1 MLIFFLPLADSL
13 SLHALRAGRCKHG
26 AANARSD
33 IVLSEDSFYFDVLS
47 RRVAA
52 MQANEADAQCIV
64 LDAMVP
70 RQRLELR
77 IGPPFIEPLQ
87 KIKQVGGH
95 LCMLGVDP
103 RTQSV
108 LRTGVEARIESLTSV
123 TTLSGFY
130 EMVLIGGRRFSV
142 LNTTSSSWPPSER
155 LFDARVGWL
164 EELPC
169 DEATIASAAALDP
182 LVAEWTRLVVETGR
196 ERSPDQIKTL
206 LADLGPMPDAEY
218 PDDRALWV
226 AALINPLPAL
236 GVAMEIRPAT
246 LEATSASERLE
257 VAETGLLDSI
267 ARLKRP
273 GPTF

>member
-1 MLIFFLPLADSL
+1 MLLE
-13 SLHALRAGRCKHG
+13 G
-26 AANARSD
+26 ASNFE
-33 IVLSEDSFYFDVLS
+33 VLN
-47 RRVAA
+47 RRIAS
-52 MQANEADAQCIV
+52 MQDDEADAQCLV

-70 RQRLELR
+70 RQRLEVR

-87 KIKQVGGH
+87 KIKQDGGH

-108 LRTGVEARIESLTSV
+108 LRHGVEARIESLTSV

-142 LNTTSSSWPPSER
+142 LTSASSEWPPTER
-155 LFDARVGWL
+155 IFGARVGWL

-169 DEATIASAAALDP
+169 DQATIDRAAALDP

-196 ERSPDQIKTL
+196 ERSPNQIKTL

-218 PDDRALWV
+218 ADDRALWV

-236 GVAMEIRPAT
+236 GVAFEVRPAA
-246 LEATSASERLE
+246 LQATSAQERLE
-257 VAETGLLDSI
+257 VVETGILDSI